1 MWKKTL
7 QTAISLE
14 FVSGFAYTAR
24 MYVAAFL
31 SAVEVIAIKD
41 GVQSCLYH
49 FFEKGGPMMWPLLV
63 LSVISLMVALV
74 CLRKSCLLLMISDTF
89 N

>member
-1 MWKKTL
+1 
-7 QTAISLE
+7 
-14 FVSGFAYTAR
+14 
-24 MYVAAFL
+24 MYMAAFL

-41 GVQSCLYH
+41 GVQSCLYD
-49 FFEKGGPMMWPLLV
+49 FFEKGGSMMWPLLV

-74 CLRKSCLLLMISDTF
+74 CLRKICLLLMISDTF